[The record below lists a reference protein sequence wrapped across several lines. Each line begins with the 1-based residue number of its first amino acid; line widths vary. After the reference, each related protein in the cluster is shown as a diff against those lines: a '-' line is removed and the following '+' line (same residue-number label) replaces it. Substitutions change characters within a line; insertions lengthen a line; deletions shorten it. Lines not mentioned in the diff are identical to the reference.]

1 MNNCNDKVILD
12 LSNGTRYCKFRKFVV
27 YFNNYEQFVIIYIL
41 YRLLH
46 NLYEIKNDLLKI
58 DDFIYIKV
66 SRNNEPEGSPM
77 SDIQLLGLLHQLS
90 LCDKYDK
97 YKLKIDKNMI
107 YNIIW
112 RK

>member
-1 MNNCNDKVILD
+1 MNNYNEKVILD
-12 LSNGTRYCKFRKFVV
+12 LSNGTRYCKFGKFIV
-27 YFNNYEQFVIIYIL
+27 YFNDYEQFVIIYIL

-46 NLYEIKNDLLKI
+46 NMYEVNKDLLKI
-58 DDFIYIKV
+58 DKFIYIKV

-77 SDIQLLGLLHQLS
+77 SDVQLLGLLHQLS

-97 YKLKIDKNMI
+97 YKLKIDKNTI
-107 YNIIW
+107 YNIIG

>member
-1 MNNCNDKVILD
+1 MNNYNDKVILD
-12 LSNGTRYCKFRKFVV
+12 LSNGTRYCKFTKFII
-27 YFNNYEQFVIIYIL
+27 YFNDYEQFVIIYIL

-46 NLYEIKNDLLKI
+46 NMYEVNKDLLKI
-58 DDFIYIKV
+58 DKFIYIKV

-97 YKLKIDKNMI
+97 YKLKIDKSTI
-107 YNIIW
+107 YNIIGG
-112 RK
+112 K

>member
-12 LSNGTRYCKFRKFVV
+12 LSTGTRYCKFRKFTI
-27 YFNNYEQFVIIYIL
+27 YFNDYEQFVIIYIL

-46 NLYEIKNDLLKI
+46 NMYEVNNNMLKI

-66 SRNNEPEGSPM
+66 SKDIETTGSPM
-77 SDIQLLGLLHQLS
+77 SEIQLLGLLHQLS
-90 LCDKYDK
+90 ICDKYDK
-97 YKLKIDKNMI
+97 YKLKVDKNKI
-107 YNIIW
+107 YDIIG